1 MGIDRI
7 VMENIYTM
15 EQWNHDGTLKIKV
28 GQRVAEDVVFQLRDC
43 VPPAYLSRT
52 MVQVGEAY
60 DNDAEHPSR
69 ELFTTFT
76 KEAGVWTYRGHC
88 LYGKTE
94 HRIGYTEKLYGKI
107 Y

>member
-1 MGIDRI
+1 
-7 VMENIYTM
+7 METYTK
-15 EQWNHDGTLKIKV
+15 EKWYEDGDLKIAV
-28 GQRVAEDVVFQLRDC
+28 GQPVADDVVAQLRDC

-52 MVQVGEAY
+52 MLQVGEAY

-76 KEAGVWTYRGHC
+76 KDGGVWTYRGHC

-94 HRIGYTEKLYGKI
+94 HRIGFTEKY